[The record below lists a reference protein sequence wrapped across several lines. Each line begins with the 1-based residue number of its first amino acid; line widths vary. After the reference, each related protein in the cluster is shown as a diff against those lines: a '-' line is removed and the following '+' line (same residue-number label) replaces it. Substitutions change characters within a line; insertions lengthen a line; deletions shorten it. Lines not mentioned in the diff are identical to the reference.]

1 MFLFQKGRSFFW
13 ITFNGINPIFLQM
26 YLDVMIE
33 TFEDVIGI
41 DVDIAIYRRY
51 RQHHRFCNSSLSVD
65 INIFILCMTSRS
77 IFVFRMHFINID
89 IDGDVVK
96 LCTHDI
102 VDVNN
107 KNGHGHVYII
117 FGCFFFSRFCLGKYI
132 AKCYSLM
139 YKKRY
144 VYIKTRQF

>member
-1 MFLFQKGRSFFW
+1 
-13 ITFNGINPIFLQM
+13 M

-51 RQHHRFCNSSLSVD
+51 RQHQRFCNSSLSVD
-65 INIFILCMTSRS
+65 IIFFILCMTSRS
-77 IFVFRMHFINID
+77 KINID

-117 FGCFFFSRFCLGKYI
+117 FGCFFRAAS
-132 AKCYSLM
+132 A
-139 YKKRY
+139 
-144 VYIKTRQF
+144 